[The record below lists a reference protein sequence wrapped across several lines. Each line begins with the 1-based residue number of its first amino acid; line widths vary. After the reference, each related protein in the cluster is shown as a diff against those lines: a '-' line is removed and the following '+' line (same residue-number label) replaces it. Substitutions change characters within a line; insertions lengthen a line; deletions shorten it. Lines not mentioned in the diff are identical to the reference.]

1 MFKILTGERDGAVN
15 GEDTSLAAV
24 ITELAVG
31 ETGEDLAAVTTEEL
45 EVIMSVN

>member
-1 MFKILTGERDGAVN
+1 MN

-31 ETGEDLAAVTTEEL
+31 KTGENLAAVAAEEFESE
-45 EVIMSVN
+45 EVVIVERRSDHAAGD